1 MNENEQVVEEF
12 IKQQQE
18 MINDL
23 SQQNIMLNT
32 KVKHLEKKLLEFD
45 TFNKIIAELKREKV
59 QLERKVSSL
68 SSNNK
73 VFGDRV
79 KDRDEQIKNLS
90 NVVKEQQQQI
100 DIFTG
105 AERKKLINKK
115 SVTNFTHSGK
125 ITHKG

>member
-79 KDRDEQIKNLS
+79 KDRDEQIKNLN

-115 SVTNFTHSGK
+115 SVTKFTHSGK
-125 ITHKG
+125 TSYKG